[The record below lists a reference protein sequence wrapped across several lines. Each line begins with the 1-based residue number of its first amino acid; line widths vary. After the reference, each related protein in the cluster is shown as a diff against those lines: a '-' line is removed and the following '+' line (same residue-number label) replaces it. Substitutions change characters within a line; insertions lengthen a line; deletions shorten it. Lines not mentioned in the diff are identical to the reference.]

1 MQQHQAN
8 YQSCHHSHSAFAC
21 CPGADSTIADCDSIL
36 SDTIS
41 WDADKDQVDQR
52 NALIEFYNAT
62 GGEYWTSY
70 VLTSSLRDT
79 ISGFDAYLVE
89 LGEKT
94 SASGF
99 DVSYLSTEYQEVIAA
114 ADALSAN
121 CTVQRTLQLINLLVK
136 YPWNTASECLRRGCS
151 ISVHL
156 LLHWFAVCASVHVV
170 HRSDTLQPPGLPLL
184 QGIAATLPQ
193 DSTAGHRL
201 LHPHCNTLQRS
212 CKQKPAFLV

>member
-1 MQQHQAN
+1 MQQHHAN
-8 YQSCHHSHSAFAC
+8 YQSCYLFHSHSAFAW

-36 SDTIS
+36 TDTIS
-41 WDADKDQVDQR
+41 WDADNDLVDQR

-89 LGEKT
+89 LGETT

-99 DVSYLSTEYQEVIAA
+99 DISLLPTEYQEIIAA
-114 ADALSAN
+114 ADALSVN

-136 YPWNTASECLRRGCS
+136 YPWNTASECLRHAFS

-156 LLHWFAVCASVHVV
+156 LLLWGAVCASANVV
-170 HRSDTLQPPGLPLL
+170 HSSDTLGLSL
-184 QGIAATLPQ
+184 
-193 DSTAGHRL
+193 
-201 LHPHCNTLQRS
+201 
-212 CKQKPAFLV
+212 

>member
-1 MQQHQAN
+1 ML
-8 YQSCHHSHSAFAC
+8 YSHSAFAC

-41 WDADKDQVDQR
+41 WDADNDLVDQR

-79 ISGFDAYLVE
+79 ISGFDTYLVE
-89 LGEKT
+89 LGEIT

-99 DVSYLSTEYQEVIAA
+99 DISYLPTEYQEVIAA
-114 ADALSAN
+114 ADALSVN

-136 YPWNTASECLRRGCS
+136 YPWNTASECL
-151 ISVHL
+151 
-156 LLHWFAVCASVHVV
+156 
-170 HRSDTLQPPGLPLL
+170 
-184 QGIAATLPQ
+184 
-193 DSTAGHRL
+193 
-201 LHPHCNTLQRS
+201 
-212 CKQKPAFLV
+212 